1 MPHTDGP
8 VLRAWRRARGWDV
21 PETARQLRRA
31 ARELRQP
38 AAEHGG
44 LVRMVYGW
52 ERGDHDVSERYALL
66 YARALGVSPDD
77 LASGPVKPGVSSL
90 LPVVGSEDGD
100 DPVRRREFG
109 IATMGLLAGGL
120 VSHPAKVPASVSSEH
135 VSELRRTSEQLC
147 SSDWD
152 IGGSALL
159 LQAKL
164 LYTSARNLLDN
175 STYTPAI
182 GTNLQVMT
190 AELAAN
196 AGFIAFDADEQ
207 RLARFLFTEAALLV
221 GGGGDPLV
229 AADVFSLLALQS
241 AHMATSAG
249 NGRVGLAREALRF
262 LDQAVS
268 AARYEPSPKV
278 HAIIAMRRARSYG
291 LLGDEREVRT
301 HISAARR
308 ELDRGDH
315 PSDPHWTAF
324 VTPAE
329 VTAHEAVAC
338 LTLGGA
344 DRAAALFR
352 EVLADQALPARNRA
366 LYQAQLA
373 TSLTTAGD
381 QKQAAAEG
389 MRVLPVLEGAVRSA
403 RTIDQLRPVRQGED
417 RDTEFAVR
425 FDALAA
431 AS

>member
-1 MPHTDGP
+1 M
-8 VLRAWRRARGWDV
+8 
-21 PETARQLRRA
+21 ARQLRSA
-31 ARELRQP
+31 ARELEQP

-66 YARALGVSPDD
+66 YAKALGVSPDD
-77 LASGPVKPGVSSL
+77 LANGPAKPGVSSV

-100 DPVRRREFG
+100 DPVKRREFG
-109 IATMGLLAGGL
+109 FAALGAL
-120 VSHPAKVPASVSSEH
+120 VGTLVPLEKVPASVSPEH

-147 SSDWD
+147 SSDWNV
-152 IGGSALL
+152 GGSALL
-159 LQAKL
+159 HQAKT

-175 STYTPAI
+175 STYTPAV
-182 GTNLQVMT
+182 GTDLQVMT

-221 GGGGDPLV
+221 GGAGDPLV
-229 AADVFSLLALQS
+229 TADIFSLLALQS
-241 AHMATSAG
+241 TNIAASAG
-249 NGRVGLAREALRF
+249 NSRVGLAREALRF

-278 HAIIAMRRARSYG
+278 HAIIAMRRARAYG

-324 VTPAE
+324 VTQAE
-329 VTAHEAVAC
+329 VTAHEAISWLA
-338 LTLGGA
+338 LNQA
-344 DRAAALFR
+344 DNAAMLFR
-352 EVLADQALPARNRA
+352 EVLDDDVLPARNRA

-373 TSLTTAGD
+373 TSLAAAGD
-381 QKQAAAEG
+381 RKEAIAEG
-389 MRVLPVLEGAVRSA
+389 MRVLPTLEGEVRSA
-403 RTIDQLRPVRQGED
+403 RTVNQLRPVRQGENH
-417 RDTEFAVR
+417 DTEFAVR